1 MNRQWQTYKELELIP
16 DQPPLQQVNSFT
28 AFSTD
33 CTKNCRNKRTS
44 WLRTLWE
51 VIDVALLRNLEP
63 RVWQSV
69 NPQTGRTHWHL
80 YDPISGTTHHLNSET
95 EVRQWLEQVFNY

>member
-1 MNRQWQTYKELELIP
+1 MKRQWQTYKELELIP
-16 DQPPLQQVNSFT
+16 DQPPLRQVNFFT

-33 CTKNCRNKRTS
+33 CTKKRTS

-51 VIDVALLRNLEP
+51 VIDVALLRNLES

-69 NPQTGRTHWHL
+69 DPQTGQTHWHL
-80 YDPISGTTHHLNSET
+80 YDPVSGTTHHLKSET
-95 EVRQWLEQVFNY
+95 EVRQWLENIFNY